1 VKLDAKLFEQETV
14 GRSGRQVMQLILWKL
29 ESLRQWEK
37 DASPLHPGRGRVAG
51 AEAA

>member
-1 VKLDAKLFEQETV
+1 
-14 GRSGRQVMQLILWKL
+14 MQLILWKL

-37 DASPLHPGRGRVAG
+37 DSITATFRRWSNPG